1 MWGPMK
7 NIPVLFQPTEPPKNK
22 IFVFLFLDGCVYYQ
36 TFAFPFSSMYVC
48 VFEKLCFTR
57 KTRAL
62 KNLLSLPII
71 EELKYRTNI
80 FWKFPQ
86 RQSLFLKFGS
96 QYFIN
101 LQLTANKI
109 ITCYI
114 INIKKN
120 LQSESELPRTFA
132 EKGLK
137 PMSNMESEVPWTL
150 IPLIYS
156 WSPNLMKRVE
166 GKRGSS

>member
-7 NIPVLFQPTEPPKNK
+7 NIPVLFPPTEPPKNK
-22 IFVFLFLDGCVYYQ
+22 IFVFLFLNGCVYYQ
-36 TFAFPFSSMYVC
+36 PFAFAFFSMYVC
-48 VFEKLCFTR
+48 VFEKLCFTM

-86 RQSLFLKFGS
+86 RQSLFLKVES
-96 QYFIN
+96 QYFMI

-109 ITCYI
+109 ITCYM
-114 INIKKN
+114 INIKMLESSKIYKVILIFPGL
-120 LQSESELPRTFA
+120 LQRKDCNRCQTWKVRFPELWF
-132 EKGLK
+132 
-137 PMSNMESEVPWTL
+137 PWFIVDHPT
-150 IPLIYS
+150 
-156 WSPNLMKRVE
+156 
-166 GKRGSS
+166 